1 MFAESGSNRDTLRI
15 KPSINS
21 NTTGSNI
28 SDNSAYNFKGN
39 SITINDS
46 QKNVVIIG
54 TAGSD
59 STFFDADLTSR
70 HFNILQ
76 NQNSNFTIQGINFI
90 NGSVGEDDFGGSIKI
105 DSNVDGT
112 SRIKFIDC
120 VFLNNKTIGQM
131 GGAIFINWGSKTY
144 GMEPVEF
151 HNSKFIDNYTAS
163 VDDPGF
169 GGAIYSSRSVR
180 IINSVFYNNYV
191 TSGVSEA
198 GGGAIYLAP
207 YYKDDSGAWKAPN
220 PSEIVNSTFVNN
232 YTNSKEGYS
241 STGGTI
247 YGYGWIDEGINYTYI
262 LNSIIAGSRTLIE
275 ACLLYTSPSP
285 RD

>member
-1 MFAESGSNRDTLRI
+1 
-15 KPSINS
+15 
-21 NTTGSNI
+21 
-28 SDNSAYNFKGN
+28 
-39 SITINDS
+39 
-46 QKNVVIIG
+46 
-54 TAGSD
+54 
-59 STFFDADLTSR
+59 
-70 HFNILQ
+70 
-76 NQNSNFTIQGINFI
+76 
-90 NGSVGEDDFGGSIKI
+90 
-105 DSNVDGT
+105 
-112 SRIKFIDC
+112 
-120 VFLNNKTIGQM
+120 M
-131 GGAIFINWGSKTY
+131 GGAIFINWGSNTY

-180 IINSVFYNNYV
+180 IINSVFYKNYV

-275 ACLLYTSPSP
+275 ASENNSGFRLDIDFNDAHEFIAVSSMLENSANETWSTSSNFSANP
-285 RD
+285 RFVNELSLIHI